1 MTATQDSPG
10 SQVSSLVATC
20 LPYSRLLISVQVI
33 ISWIVSLGP
42 KVGSALTKQN
52 LLGILLC
59 FSLCHS
65 PTLAH
70 SLKINKLKKQQQQ
83 QQQGIYC
90 VSQVTV
96 ATPQA
101 ESIFMA

>member
-10 SQVSSLVATC
+10 SQVSCLVATC
-20 LPYSRLLISVQVI
+20 LPYSRLLISIQVI
-33 ISWIVSLGP
+33 ISWIVSSDP

-52 LLGILLC
+52 LLGILSCL
-59 FSLCHS
+59 SLCLS
-65 PTLAH
+65 PTLAR
-70 SLKINKLKKQQQQ
+70 SLKINKLKKQ

-96 ATPQA
+96 ATPQT